1 MVTPKHPVAAHIGS
15 ADGADLLA
23 KKVIGAHLHKAIVM
37 GDAALTK
44 LVEARSDVVGFEENG
59 RADLAEQGSFLD
71 CVKEFGAYV
80 AFVWLR

>member
-1 MVTPKHPVAAHIGS
+1 MAAHVGS

-23 KKVIGAHLHKAIVM
+23 KKLIGVHLHKAIVV

-44 LVEARSDVVGFEENG
+44 LVEARSDVVRFEENG
-59 RADLAEQGSFLD
+59 GADLAEQGSFLY

-80 AFVWLR
+80 AFIWLR

>member
-1 MVTPKHPVAAHIGS
+1 MAAHVGS
-15 ADGADLLA
+15 ADGADFLA
-23 KKVIGAHLHKAIVM
+23 KKIIGVHLHKAIVV

-59 RADLAEQGSFLD
+59 GADLAEQGSFLY

-80 AFVWLR
+80 AFIWLR

>member
-1 MVTPKHPVAAHIGS
+1 
-15 ADGADLLA
+15 
-23 KKVIGAHLHKAIVM
+23 M

-59 RADLAEQGSFLD
+59 GADLAEQGSFLY

-80 AFVWLR
+80 AFIWLR